1 HQIQVLAS
9 YTDDTGVLV
18 SATSTTATA
27 AVVDNSS
34 LSVSIDKAAPKDGD
48 LLTATPVIGDS
59 DDASAAVSYQ
69 WQEKIA
75 GVWTN
80 ISGANAATYTVT
92 EANENHPIQ
101 VLASFTDDTGVLVSA
116 TSTAAT
122 AAVVDNSSLS
132 VSIDNTAPKDGD
144 LLTATPVIGD
154 SDDASAAVSYQ
165 WQEKI
170 AGVWTDISGANAAT
184 YTVTEANENHPIQ
197 VLASFTDDTGVLV

>member
-34 LSVSIDKAAPKDGD
+34 LSVSIDKAAPKEGD
-48 LLTATPVIGDS
+48 LLTATPVIGDG
-59 DDASAAVSYQ
+59 DDASAPVSYQ

-101 VLASFTDDTGVLVSA
+101 VLASFIDDTGVLVSA
-116 TSTAAT
+116 TSAT
-122 AAVVDNSSLS
+122 
-132 VSIDNTAPKDGD
+132 
-144 LLTATPVIGD
+144 TATVPDDAPVIGA
-154 SDDASAAVSYQ
+154 ASIVTGS
-165 WQEKI
+165 
-170 AGVWTDISGANAAT
+170 
-184 YTVTEANENHPIQ
+184 VTEAGA
-197 VLASFTDDTGVLV
+197 LALIAEAGAGGPLHVAASLSGNATVVSALGALDGHLTGL